1 MKSLVAGLVSLFV
14 AAGCGSSAP
23 PTAKPAAA
31 APNPALV
38 KMIEGLDR
46 GLAARPKDQVLL
58 LLRAAFSAE
67 AGRTAEALAHL
78 ERLDATGWDVPF
90 SASDFRQLAGE
101 RRFQDIAARIAA
113 RSQRVKRSELA
124 FTIAGAADLIPEGI
138 AVDPATSTFYVGS
151 IRKRTILAIGRG
163 GKARTFVPAGR
174 DGISGVL
181 GLKVDAARGVL
192 WAASWASDGMEG
204 YTKADEGRAELTAF
218 ALADG
223 SKRRRIAFSAGA
235 GPHLLNDIAIAPDGT
250 LYVTDSIAG
259 AVWRVPADRDVFEP
273 VMPPESFAYPNGIV
287 LAWTGALLVA
297 HGTGVAVIDPASG
310 LVERMESAPNIP
322 LGGIDGMLLDGHT
335 LYAVQNGLGAPRI
348 VAIELDESG

>member
-1 MKSLVAGLVSLFV
+1 
-14 AAGCGSSAP
+14 
-23 PTAKPAAA
+23 
-31 APNPALV
+31 
-38 KMIEGLDR
+38 
-46 GLAARPKDQVLL
+46 
-58 LLRAAFSAE
+58 
-67 AGRTAEALAHL
+67 
-78 ERLDATGWDVPF
+78 
-90 SASDFRQLAGE
+90 
-101 RRFQDIAARIAA
+101 
-113 RSQRVKRSELA
+113 
-124 FTIAGAADLIPEGI
+124 
-138 AVDPATSTFYVGS
+138 
-151 IRKRTILAIGRG
+151 
-163 GKARTFVPAGR
+163 
-174 DGISGVL
+174 
-181 GLKVDAARGVL
+181 
-192 WAASWASDGMEG
+192 MEG

-273 VMPPESFAYPNGIV
+273 VMPPESFAYPNGNV

-348 VAIELDESG
+348 VAIELDESGSRATKLTVLENDPSVLEIPTTSALYGGALYTIANAQLDALGPGGLKKDRRLHDPRIVRTPVHRTP